1 MLGSFNKTYEE
12 KVRLGGFLK
21 SLNQNS
27 WQQFSFAASSWL
39 YEVLCR
45 SNPFPDAVSVYELPV
60 TWKVGRDVSGRVG
73 LISLQLLETELVP
86 FSKKKKKVGGRNGTL
101 SAGGRQISRKML
113 LLKNLPWR
121 VMHRAHALSSHS
133 GSHIKVCEL
142 LMLLVSLL
150 F

>member
-86 FSKKKKKVGGRNGTL
+86 FSKKKKKSGGEEWDSVCR
-101 SAGGRQISRKML
+101 RQTNKQENAAFKKFAVESY
-113 LLKNLPWR
+113 
-121 VMHRAHALSSHS
+121 AQSTCSQ
-133 GSHIKVCEL
+133 
-142 LMLLVSLL
+142 
-150 F
+150 